1 MSRKAIVPLLC
12 FLGLVIVMAWMAD
25 LFQERVPPGLL
36 PVDGEKAVGAVPVV
50 VTTVPIVEPIAGTIV
65 ARQATDISSR
75 ILARIE
81 EVTVRAGS
89 LVARGDLLIQLE
101 KSDLMAREIQ
111 AIEHIRSI
119 EARLKET
126 RAQNDRL
133 DELLKKGMVSRSEFD
148 ASQADFDSASAD
160 LSQARQRLNEMQVSL
175 AYSTIVAPIDGRIV
189 DRYAEPGD
197 TASPGV
203 TLLSL
208 YNPMSLRV
216 EAHVREQLALKLDTG
231 DTVLIEVPSLKRTVR
246 GSIEEVVP
254 AANAGA
260 RSFQIQVM
268 MDYSV
273 DMLPGMFARLLFELS
288 EEQRILVPFDR
299 IASVGQVDLVW
310 VRFGDARQKR
320 IVTTGKRRGD
330 MIEVLSGLDES
341 DQVFPIPRA

>member
-216 EAHVREQLALKLDTG
+216 VAHVREQLALKLDTG

>member
-148 ASQADFDSASAD
+148 ASQADFDPASAD